1 MSVGTLAFLAGLLV
15 IPLLFLTLGH
25 RWRRRGPRAR
35 AAFWGG
41 LTGYLLASCAA
52 LVAGMSPAAEWSP
65 GDTLRGALGFWS
77 LLVAPALGAA
87 VALLLAGNERR

>member
-1 MSVGTLAFLAGLLV
+1 MSAGTLALLAGLFV
-15 IPLLFLTLGH
+15 IPLAFLTLGH

-41 LTGYLLASCAA
+41 LTGYLLASCVA
-52 LVAGMSPAAEWSP
+52 LVVGMSPAAEWSA

-77 LLVAPALGAA
+77 LLLAPALGVA